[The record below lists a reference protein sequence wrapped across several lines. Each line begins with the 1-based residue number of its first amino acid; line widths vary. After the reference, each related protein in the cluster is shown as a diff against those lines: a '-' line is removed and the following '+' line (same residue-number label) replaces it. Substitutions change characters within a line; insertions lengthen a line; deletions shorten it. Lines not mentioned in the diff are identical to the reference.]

1 MRQSIIVLLLFA
13 TISISYSQNKSGE
26 ILYVETMKMEMKFE
40 GADAERFKAMMPK
53 ERKSKFQL
61 KFTENSSIYE
71 TYEGG
76 SEDDDKEMSWSG
88 GGADG
93 QAEVHIKFA
102 QPDNRYFTNISH
114 K

>member
-61 KFTENSSIYE
+61 KFTENSSLYE

-76 SEDDDKEMSWSG
+76 SEDDDKEVSWSRTH
-88 GGADG
+88 
-93 QAEVHIKFA
+93 QEF
-102 QPDNRYFTNISH
+102 
-114 K
+114 